1 MKNVKVK
8 FLWRDWPICEIMN
21 AMREYKKNTNGEEEE
36 KNCNLNLEKLEEI
49 FCNAFNLSHVKSG
62 ELHFPQISFRI
73 SENFTSVQNIPV
85 K

>member
-1 MKNVKVK
+1 
-8 FLWRDWPICEIMN
+8 MN
-21 AMREYKKNTNGEEEE
+21 AMREYKKNTKGEEEEEE
-36 KNCNLNLEKLEEI
+36 KNCNLNLEKLEET

-73 SENFTSVQNIPV
+73 SENFTSVQNIPA

>member
-1 MKNVKVK
+1 
-8 FLWRDWPICEIMN
+8 MN
-21 AMREYKKNTNGEEEE
+21 AMREYKKNTKGEEEE

-73 SENFTSVQNIPV
+73 
-85 K
+85 